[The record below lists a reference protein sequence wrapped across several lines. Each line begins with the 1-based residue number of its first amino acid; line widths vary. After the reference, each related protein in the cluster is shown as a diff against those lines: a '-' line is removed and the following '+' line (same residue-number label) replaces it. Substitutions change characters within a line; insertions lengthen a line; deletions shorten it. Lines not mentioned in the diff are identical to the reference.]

1 MVKVL
6 FFGTHPNQF
15 NGYSKV
21 VYEICKCIGK
31 HKDIEFSVYG
41 FQNFY
46 SNQNHRKDFPSD
58 VVVYDAFANETPKA
72 AGFGITEI
80 EKYVQETKPD
90 VCVVYN
96 DLMVVTQCLAKLR
109 SSGVPMKIIAYID
122 QVYLCQKKD
131 FIGLV
136 NQQADFALAF
146 TPYWEGILKEQGIT
160 LPSDFLRHGFNPMQY
175 YPIPKDIARRYF
187 GLNPNDFI
195 ILNLNRN
202 QPRKRWDICLKA
214 FAEVVSKFPEEPIKM
229 MIATALQ
236 GGWNLLDIYE
246 RELKKRN
253 VSMEVGMK
261 HLIIIDN
268 PQRITDEETNI
279 LYNVADIGINTCDGE
294 GFGLCNF
301 EQAAI
306 GIPQVVPNI
315 GGFLDFFDESCA
327 YLVDPVLAYY
337 VDSTRDMV
345 AGEALMSDYMDFA
358 EGIIAYYK
366 DADLRKRHGE
376 AARKKILE
384 EYGWQGVAD
393 KLADVVRRVAP
404 EVRKKLDVVVED
416 AEGDVTNESL
426 KRNVEEIDITEM
438 KTLLAKTSGGSVEVP
453 AVTQVVKKEA
463 SEPVAVVPAPAPAVI
478 PEPVTTAPKPTP
490 EPEAKVAE
498 PVITPP
504 APATETKKAAKKK
517 KVKESIKELKRLKQ
531 QISTVL
537 SDLADAEDDDSGSES
552 D

>member
-1 MVKVL
+1 MTKVL

-31 HKDIEFSVYG
+31 HKDIQFSVYG

-46 SNQNHRKDFPSD
+46 SNQNHRKDFPTD
-58 VVVYDAFANETPKA
+58 VVVYDAFANENPKA

-96 DLMVVTQCLAKLR
+96 DLMVVTQCLSKLK

-131 FIGLV
+131 FITQV
-136 NQQADFALAF
+136 NQMADFAMAF

-160 LPSDFLRHGFNPMQY
+160 LPSDFLRHGFNPEAY
-175 YPIPKDIARRYF
+175 FPIPKDIARRYF

-214 FAEVVSKFPEEPIKM
+214 FAEVVSKFPDEPIKM

-236 GGWNLLDIYE
+236 GGWNLMEIYE

-253 VSMEVGMK
+253 ISMEVGMK

-358 EGIIAYYK
+358 EGIVTYYK

-384 EYGWQGVAD
+384 QYGWQGVAD
-393 KLADVVRRVAP
+393 KLADIVRRVVP
-404 EVRKKLDVVVED
+404 EARKKLDVILED
-416 AEGDVTNESL
+416 AHTEDGATNETL

-438 KTLLAKTSGGSVEVP
+438 KTLLAKT
-453 AVTQVVKKEA
+453 AEA
-463 SEPVAVVPAPAPAVI
+463 PVAPPVVAQPVPVPAPVAPVPAAQPTEVKPVEAA
-478 PEPVTTAPKPTP
+478 PEPVK
-490 EPEAKVAE
+490 AE
-498 PVITPP
+498 KRTG
-504 APATETKKAAKKK
+504 KDKKK
-517 KVKESIKELKRLKQ
+517 KVKDSIKELKRLKQ
-531 QISTVL
+531 QIQLVL
-537 SDLADAEDDDSGSES
+537 TDLADEDNDAGEDSDS
-552 D
+552 DSD